1 MFDENSLLYKI
12 AVWAIPV
19 LFGIVVHEVA
29 HGWAASKLG
38 DPTAK
43 IQGRISLN
51 PIKHIDLTGTVI
63 VPLMLLHLGGF
74 VFGWAKPVPVIWKNL
89 RHPRSGM
96 ALVAFVGPLSNAIM
110 AVIWGLSAKIAYE
123 TYEIWHQGIVLFLW
137 QMGHAGIII
146 NLVLMS
152 LNLIPIPPLDG
163 SRIVMSVF
171 STKFASFLSR
181 YEFIGFFVLVALIA
195 LGAIGDL
202 LDPIVKQLHQYIF
215 NFYAIST

>member
-43 IQGRISLN
+43 IQGRITLN
-51 PIKHIDLTGTVI
+51 PIKHIDLTGTII
-63 VPLMLLHLGGF
+63 VPLMLLHMGGF
-74 VFGWAKPVPVIWKNL
+74 IFGWAKPVPVIWQNL

-96 ALVAFVGPLSNAIM
+96 TLVALAGPFSNAIM
-110 AVIWGLSAKIAYE
+110 AVIWGLCAKVAYE
-123 TYEIWHQGIVLFLW
+123 TYEVWHQGIVLFLW
-137 QMGHAGIII
+137 QVGHAGIVI

-171 STKFASFLSR
+171 STKLATLLSR

-195 LGAIGDL
+195 LGAVGDFL
-202 LDPIVKQLHQYIF
+202 VPIVKHLHQYIF